1 MTLETNSKSATQKLK
16 EKVDSLPEGKD
27 FLHQM
32 ARYVTDESPEFSYLC
47 RIEKY
52 PRLSQTELSKM
63 LSSLSSS
70 DADEKRI
77 RKKLS
82 ESHLALVVW
91 IAKDY
96 YREDVPF
103 LDLINEGTVAM
114 VGAVNKFNP
123 EIDSDFSEHIVAT
136 TQRAISQFVKEE
148 TNSKQLPQALIE
160 KISSIKPV
168 ARKLAE
174 QLGREP
180 TRAEIA
186 KAMKTTEDDLD
197 RLINLAKAKEEAGDS
212 EEGEADADSDSDAE
226 VEFDQQDESEEYF
239 ESDYDGS
246 FEEDED

>member
-32 ARYVTDESPEFSYLC
+32 GRYVTDESPEFSYLC

-52 PRLSQTELSKM
+52 PRLSQAELSKM

-70 DADEKRI
+70 DADEKSI

-103 LDLINEGTVAM
+103 WDLINEGTVAM

-186 KAMKTTEDDLD
+186 KAMKTNEDDLD
-197 RLINLAKAKEEAGDS
+197 RLINLAKAKEEEAGDS
-212 EEGEADADSDSDAE
+212 EDGEADTDSE

-246 FEEDED
+246 FEEDDD

>member
-32 ARYVTDESPEFSYLC
+32 GRYVSDESPEFSYLC

-52 PRLSQTELSKM
+52 PRLSQAELSKM

-123 EIDSDFSEHIVAT
+123 EIDSDFLEHIVAT

-186 KAMKTTEDDLD
+186 KAMKTNEDDLD

-226 VEFDQQDESEEYF
+226 VEFDQQDENEEYF

-246 FEEDED
+246 FEEEDD

>member
-32 ARYVTDESPEFSYLC
+32 GRYVTDESPEFSYLC

-52 PRLSQTELSKM
+52 PRLSQAELSKM

-70 DADEKRI
+70 DADEKKI

-103 LDLINEGTVAM
+103 WDLINEGTVAM

-186 KAMKTTEDDLD
+186 KAMKTNEDDLD
-197 RLINLAKAKEEAGDS
+197 RLINLAKAKEEEAGDS
-212 EEGEADADSDSDAE
+212 EDGEADTDSE

-246 FEEDED
+246 FEEDDD